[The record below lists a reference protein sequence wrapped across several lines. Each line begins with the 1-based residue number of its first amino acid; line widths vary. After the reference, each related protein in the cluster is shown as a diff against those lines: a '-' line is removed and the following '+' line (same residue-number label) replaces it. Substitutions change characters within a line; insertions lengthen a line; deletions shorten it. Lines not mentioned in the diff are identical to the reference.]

1 MSINFDNFNSVVSL
15 FNHQTSSLNKDPY
28 LWKKVNEKFVP
39 LSWEEVKVQVESI
52 AKALINLGI
61 LKGDRVVILSE
72 NRPEWQISDL
82 AIMAIGAISVPA
94 YTTSTT
100 NDYKHIINNSGAR
113 CLIVS
118 SHNLTLKALPAV
130 IESSKCQNIIK
141 IDEDKKKY
149 NDPINIINWN
159 NLIQENKN
167 SSWSSIE
174 NEDYKNIDL
183 INLAQA
189 HKRTDTACIIYTSG
203 TGGSPKGV
211 MLSHG
216 AMLTN
221 CSGAQEL
228 LKNLT
233 SNMQEIRFLS
243 WLPLSHS
250 YEHTL
255 QFYEMGIGAQIYY
268 AEGLD
273 KLLINMSETKPHFMT
288 AVPRFYD
295 SLHTRISQGLKK
307 QSKLSQKLFSETLRL
322 GQKDYYNESM
332 TFYEKLINNL
342 LNKIVRKKVN
352 KRFGGSLKALISGG
366 AALNFEV
373 GLYLSALGLPLLQ
386 GYGQTETA
394 PVVSANPPEKI
405 KLDTVGPLFKGTEV
419 KIAKDGEILVRGENI
434 MNGYWNDPE
443 ATNATIV
450 DGWVHTGDIGE
461 FDEDQYLK
469 ITDRKKDII
478 VNAGGDNISPSRI
491 EEKLDIEPEIAQSML
506 YGDFKNYL
514 VAIIVPDKEQA
525 LDWANKNNK
534 SKDLKILINDQDFI
548 KMIKEVTSK
557 VNSKLSTIEQVRKF
571 ILIDEE
577 FTIENDMMT
586 PTMKVKRFKV
596 KSTFGDKLEK
606 LY

>member
-1 MSINFDNFNSVVSL
+1 MSINFDKFNSVVSL
-15 FNHQTSSLNKDPY
+15 FSHQSSSLNTDPY
-28 LWKKVNEKFVP
+28 LWKKSNGKFIS
-39 LSWEEVKVQVESI
+39 LSWKEVKENVE
-52 AKALINLGI
+52 ALVKGLLNLGI
-61 LKGDRVVILSE
+61 LKGDRVIILSE
-72 NRPEWQISDL
+72 NRPEWQIADL

-100 NDYKHIINNSGAR
+100 NDYKHIINHSAAR

-118 SHNLTLKALPAV
+118 SHDLTSKALPAV
-130 IESSKCQNIIK
+130 LESSKCTNVIK
-141 IDEDKKKY
+141 IEEDRIEY
-149 NDPINIINWN
+149 NEPINIINWN
-159 NLIQENKN
+159 TLIEDNKN
-167 SSWSSIE
+167 TSWDAIA
-174 NEDYKNIDL
+174 NEDYQNSDL
-183 INLAQA
+183 KKISET

-221 CSGAQEL
+221 CTGAQEL

-233 SNMQEIRFLS
+233 PNLKEIRFLS

-255 QFYEMGIGAQIYY
+255 QFFEMGIGAQIYY

-273 KLLINMSETKPHFMT
+273 KLLVNMSEAKPHFMT

-307 QSKLSQKLFSETLRL
+307 QSKISQLLFNTTLKLGKKR
-322 GQKDYYNESM
+322 YYNEQMSPL
-332 TFYEKLINNL
+332 ESVINNIL
-342 LNKIVRKKVN
+342 DKIVRKKVN

-405 KLDTVGPLFKGTEV
+405 KLETVGPLFKGTEV
-419 KIAKDGEILVRGENI
+419 KIANDGEILVRGENI

-443 ATNATIV
+443 ATNATII

-478 VNAGGDNISPSRI
+478 VNTGGDNISPTRI
-491 EEKLDIEPEIAQSML
+491 EEKLNIEPEIAQSML
-506 YGDFKNYL
+506 YGNFKNYL
-514 VAIIVPDKEQA
+514 VALIVPDKEHA
-525 LDWANKNNK
+525 MAWAIKKNKPE
-534 SKDLKILINDQDFI
+534 DLKLLIEDQDFI
-548 KMIKEVTSK
+548 KMIKEVTSN
-557 VNSKLSTIEQVRKF
+557 VNAKLSIIEQIRKF

-586 PTMKVKRFKV
+586 PTMKVKRFKI
-596 KSTFGDKLEK
+596 KSIFGDKLEK

>member
-15 FNHQTSSLNKDPY
+15 FTHQSKSLSENPY
-28 LWKKVNEKFVP
+28 LWRKQGDKFTSI
-39 LSWEEVKVQVESI
+39 SWKDTREQVESI
-52 AKALINLGI
+52 SNGLLNLGI
-61 LKGDRVVILSE
+61 LKGDRVIILSE
-72 NRPEWQISDL
+72 NRPEWQIADL
-82 AIMAIGAISVPA
+82 AIMAIGAITVPA

-100 NDYKHIINNSGAR
+100 SDYEHIINHSEAR
-113 CLIVS
+113 CIIIS
-118 SHNLTLKALPAV
+118 SDALALKAIPA
-130 IESSKCQNIIK
+130 ILKSSKCNNLIK
-141 IDEDKKKY
+141 IDNDKLNY
-149 NDPINIINWN
+149 EEPINVNSWN
-159 NLIQENKN
+159 ELIKENKDTTLN
-167 SSWSSIE
+167 DLKNE
-174 NEDYKNIDL
+174 NYKDFNFEE
-183 INLAQA
+183 NLKTQ
-189 HKRTDTACIIYTSG
+189 KRTDTACIIYTSG

-216 AMLTN
+216 AMLQN

-228 LKNLT
+228 LKNLVE
-233 SNMQEIRFLS
+233 NLKEIRFLS

-268 AEGLD
+268 AEGID

-307 QSKLSQKLFSETLRL
+307 QSKIKQKLFEITIKL
-322 GQKDYYNESM
+322 GEKKYYGKNINLI
-332 TFYEKLINNL
+332 EKITNQILD
-342 LNKIVRKKVN
+342 KIVRKKVN
-352 KRFGGSLKALISGG
+352 QRFGGSLKALISGG

-373 GLYLSALGLPLLQ
+373 GIYLTALGLPLLQ

-405 KLDTVGPLFKGTEV
+405 KLDTVGPLFKGNEV
-419 KIAKDGEILVRGENI
+419 KIAEDGEILVRGEII

-443 ATNATIV
+443 ATAATII
-450 DGWVHTGDIGE
+450 DGWVHTGDIGK
-461 FDEDQYLK
+461 FDEDQYLI

-491 EEKLDIEPEIAQSML
+491 EEKLDIEPEISQSML

-514 VAIIVPDKEQA
+514 VAIIVPDKENA
-525 LDWANKNNK
+525 LLWAKDNNK
-534 SKDLKILINDQDFI
+534 DENLSEIIKDEDYI
-548 KMIKEVTSK
+548 KKMKEITAK
-557 VNSKLSTIEQVRKF
+557 VNKKLSSIEQVRKF
-571 ILIDEE
+571 ILLDEE
-577 FTIENDMMT
+577 FTIDNDMMT
-586 PTMKVKRFKV
+586 PTMKVKRYKV
-596 KSTFGDKLEK
+596 KNIYGEQLEN

>member
-1 MSINFDNFNSVVSL
+1 MI
-15 FNHQTSSLNKDPY
+15 
-28 LWKKVNEKFVP
+28 
-39 LSWEEVKVQVESI
+39 
-52 AKALINLGI
+52 
-61 LKGDRVVILSE
+61 ILSE
-72 NRPEWQISDL
+72 NRPEWQIADL

-100 NDYKHIINNSGAR
+100 NDYKHIFNHSAAR

-118 SHNLTLKALPAV
+118 SHDLTLKALPAV
-130 IESSKCQNIIK
+130 LDSSKCTNVIK
-141 IDEDKKKY
+141 IEEDRIEYKE
-149 NDPINIINWN
+149 PINIINWN
-159 NLIQENKN
+159 TLIEDNKN
-167 SSWSSIE
+167 TSWDALA
-174 NEDYKNIDL
+174 NEDYQNSDL
-183 INLAQA
+183 KKISES

-221 CSGAQEL
+221 CAGAQEL

-233 SNMQEIRFLS
+233 PNLKEIRFLS

-255 QFYEMGIGAQIYY
+255 QFFEMGIGAQIYY

-273 KLLINMSETKPHFMT
+273 KLLVNMSEAKPHFMT

-307 QSKLSQKLFSETLRL
+307 QSKISQLLFNTTLKLGKKR
-322 GQKDYYNESM
+322 YYNEQMSPL
-332 TFYEKLINNL
+332 ESVINNIL
-342 LNKIVRKKVN
+342 DKIVRRKVN

-405 KLDTVGPLFKGTEV
+405 KLETVGPLFKGTEV
-419 KIAKDGEILVRGENI
+419 KIANDGEILVRGENI

-443 ATNATIV
+443 ATNATII

-478 VNAGGDNISPSRI
+478 VNTGGDNISPTRI
-491 EEKLDIEPEIAQSML
+491 EEKLNIEPEIAQSML
-506 YGDFKNYL
+506 YGNFKNYL
-514 VAIIVPDKEQA
+514 VALIVPDKEHA
-525 LDWANKNNK
+525 MAWAIKKNKPE
-534 SKDLKILINDQDFI
+534 DLKLLIEDQDFI
-548 KMIKEVTSK
+548 KMIKEVTSN
-557 VNSKLSTIEQVRKF
+557 VNAKLSIIEQIRKF

-586 PTMKVKRFKV
+586 PTMKVKRFKI
-596 KSTFGDKLEK
+596 KNIFGDKLEK

>member
-1 MSINFDNFNSVVSL
+1 MSINFNNFNSVVSL
-15 FNHQTSSLNKDPY
+15 FSHQSSTLKSNPY
-28 LWKKVNEKFVP
+28 LWKKYNGKFIS
-39 LSWEEVKVQVESI
+39 LSWKKVQENVEAL
-52 AKALINLGI
+52 AKSLLSLGI

-72 NRPEWQISDL
+72 NRPEWQIADI
-82 AIMAIGAISVPA
+82 AIMTIGAISVPA

-100 NDYKHIINNSGAR
+100 SDYKHIINHSDAR

-118 SHNLTLKALPAV
+118 SDNLLSKAIPA
-130 IESSKCQNIIK
+130 ILESSKCQNIIK
-141 IDEDKKKY
+141 IDDNNKRY
-149 NDPINIINWN
+149 NEPINILSWN
-159 NLIQENKN
+159 TLIQDNKN
-167 SSWSSIE
+167 LSWDDIGIK
-174 NEDYKNIDL
+174 DYQNTNFKKISET
-183 INLAQA
+183 
-189 HKRTDTACIIYTSG
+189 HKRKDTACIIYTSG

-216 AMLTN
+216 AMLHN
-221 CSGAQEL
+221 CAGAQEL

-233 SNMQEIRFLS
+233 FNMNQIRFLS

-273 KLLINMSETKPHFMT
+273 KLLVNMSETKPHFMT

-295 SLHTRISQGLKK
+295 SLHMRISQGLKK
-307 QSKLSQKLFSETLRL
+307 QSKLSQLLFNTTLNL
-322 GQKDYYNESM
+322 GKKKYYNKRMSSLE
-332 TFYEKLINNL
+332 IL
-342 LNKIVRKKVN
+342 LNKILDKIVRKKVN
-352 KRFGGSLKALISGG
+352 KRFGGNLKALISGG

-394 PVVSANPPEKI
+394 PVVSANPPERI
-405 KLDTVGPLFKGTEV
+405 KLETVGPLFKDTEV
-419 KIAKDGEILVRGENI
+419 KIAEDGEILVRGENI

-443 ATNATIV
+443 ATNAAII

-478 VNAGGDNISPSRI
+478 VNAGGDNISPSRV
-491 EEKLDIEPEIAQSML
+491 EEKLNIEPEIAQSML

-514 VAIIVPDKEQA
+514 VAIIVPDKDQA
-525 LDWANKNNK
+525 FAWATKNNK
-534 SKDLKILINDQDFI
+534 SKDLKILIDDKDFI

-557 VNSKLSTIEQVRKF
+557 VNERLSIIEKIKKF
-571 ILIDEE
+571 ILIDHE

-596 KSTFGDKLEK
+596 KKIFGEKLED

>member
-15 FNHQTSSLNKDPY
+15 FNQQCKELKDSPY
-28 LWKKVNEKFVP
+28 LWRKVEGKFLSLSWLEVQKKVNA
-39 LSWEEVKVQVESI
+39 L
-52 AKALINLGI
+52 AKGLISLGI

-72 NRPEWQISDL
+72 NRPEWQIADL
-82 AIMAIGAISVPA
+82 AIMSIGGITVPA

-100 NDYKHIINNSGAR
+100 SDYKHIINHSEAR
-113 CLIVS
+113 CIIVS
-118 SHNLTLKALPAV
+118 SNDLALKAIPATLN
-130 IESSKCQNIIK
+130 SKCKNVIL
-141 IDEDKKKY
+141 IDEDKKKFDEPLY
-149 NDPINIINWN
+149 FTNWN
-159 NLIQENKN
+159 
-167 SSWSSIE
+167 
-174 NEDYKNIDL
+174 DL
-183 INLAQA
+183 IEQNNDSTNDNDLEENIKSQ
-189 HKRTDTACIIYTSG
+189 KRTDTACIIYTSG

-228 LKNLT
+228 LKNLI
-233 SNMQEIRFLS
+233 SDLSEIRFLS

-268 AEGLD
+268 AEGID
-273 KLLINMSETKPHFMT
+273 KLLVNMSEVKPHFMT

-307 QSKLSQKLFSETLRL
+307 QGKLSQLFFSTTLKL
-322 GQKDYYNESM
+322 GKKKYNNQKMTSM
-332 TFYEKLINNL
+332 EKV
-342 LNKIVRKKVN
+342 LNGIMDKIVRKKVN
-352 KRFGGSLKALISGG
+352 KRFGGSLRALVSGG
-366 AALNFEV
+366 AALNYEV
-373 GLYLSALGLPLLQ
+373 GLYLTALGLPLLQ

-394 PVVSANPPEKI
+394 PVVSANPPERI
-405 KLDTVGPLFKGTEV
+405 KLDTVGTIFKGTEV
-419 KIAKDGEILVRGENI
+419 KIAEDGEILVRGENI
-434 MNGYWNDPE
+434 MNGYWNDPK
-443 ATNATIV
+443 ATSSTIV

-461 FDEDQYLK
+461 FDEDSYLK

-478 VNAGGDNISPSRI
+478 VNAGGDNISPSRV
-491 EEKLDIEPEIAQSML
+491 EEKLNIEPEISQSMV

-525 LDWANKNNK
+525 LLWAKNNNK
-534 SKDLKILINDQDFI
+534 ENSLSTLVKDEDYNKT
-548 KMIKEVTSK
+548 IKEIISK
-557 VNSKLSTIEQVRKF
+557 VNNNLSVIEQVRKF
-571 ILIDEE
+571 ILIDHE

-586 PTMKVKRFKV
+586 PTMKVKRYKI
-596 KSTFGDKLEK
+596 KSVFGDQLEN

>member
-15 FNHQTSSLNKDPY
+15 FNQQCKELKDSPY
-28 LWKKVNEKFVP
+28 LWRKVEGKFLSLSWLEVQKKVNA
-39 LSWEEVKVQVESI
+39 L
-52 AKALINLGI
+52 AKGLISLGI

-72 NRPEWQISDL
+72 NRPEWQIADL
-82 AIMAIGAISVPA
+82 AIMSIGGITVPA

-100 NDYKHIINNSGAR
+100 SDYKHIINHSEAR
-113 CLIVS
+113 CIIVS
-118 SHNLTLKALPAV
+118 SNDLALKAIPA
-130 IESSKCQNIIK
+130 ILNSKCKNVIL
-141 IDEDKKKY
+141 IDEDKKKFDEPLY
-149 NDPINIINWN
+149 FTNWN
-159 NLIQENKN
+159 
-167 SSWSSIE
+167 
-174 NEDYKNIDL
+174 DL
-183 INLAQA
+183 IEQNNNSKNDNDLDENIKSQ
-189 HKRTDTACIIYTSG
+189 KRTDTACIIYTSG

-228 LKNLT
+228 LKNLI
-233 SNMQEIRFLS
+233 SDLSEIRFLS

-268 AEGLD
+268 AEGID
-273 KLLINMSETKPHFMT
+273 KLLVNMSEVKPHFMT

-307 QSKLSQKLFSETLRL
+307 QGKLSQLFFSTTLKLGKKEYNN
-322 GQKDYYNESM
+322 QKMTSM
-332 TFYEKLINNL
+332 EKV
-342 LNKIVRKKVN
+342 LNGIMDKIVRKKVN
-352 KRFGGSLKALISGG
+352 KRFGGSLRALVSGG
-366 AALNFEV
+366 AALNYEV
-373 GLYLSALGLPLLQ
+373 GLYLTALGLPLLQ

-394 PVVSANPPEKI
+394 PVISANPPERI
-405 KLDTVGPLFKGTEV
+405 KLDTVGTIFKGTEV
-419 KIAKDGEILVRGENI
+419 KIAEDGEILVRGENI
-434 MNGYWNDPE
+434 MNGYWNDPK
-443 ATNATIV
+443 ATSSTIV

-461 FDEDQYLK
+461 FDEDNYLK

-478 VNAGGDNISPSRI
+478 VNAGGDNISPSRV
-491 EEKLDIEPEIAQSML
+491 EEKLNIEPEISQSMV

-525 LDWANKNNK
+525 LLWAKNNNK
-534 SKDLKILINDQDFI
+534 ENSLSTLVKDEDYNKT
-548 KMIKEVTSK
+548 IKEIISK
-557 VNSKLSTIEQVRKF
+557 VNNNLSVIEQVRKF
-571 ILIDEE
+571 ILIDHE

-586 PTMKVKRFKV
+586 PTMKVKRYKI
-596 KSTFGDKLEK
+596 KSVFGDQLEN